1 MASDQ
6 HQSKRPRLSAA
17 SALSKPF
24 RSPLRTRD
32 ADASPRSP
40 SSASDIITNP
50 PKDEP
55 ESASSSA
62 ASHAETEPF
71 VSPHGISLT
80 RRPTITP
87 KLPVTKRSPL
97 ADPELLDLQNQQ
109 RILQSR
115 LAELR
120 NELDDARQALRIEST
135 SKDAE
140 LEALIIKWRL
150 VSQEAADEV
159 FAGAQERVTK
169 MGGLP
174 AWRERSKQ
182 DDARWAF
189 DDEEPIPEN
198 EDDLEHTIP
207 DENVRCDQDD
217 QTQQIEEAQDEARPF
232 SLLVI

>member
-6 HQSKRPRLSAA
+6 HQCKRPRLSAA

-40 SSASDIITNP
+40 SSASDIITT
-50 PKDEP
+50 PKDGS
-55 ESASSSA
+55 ESASSPT
-62 ASHAETEPF
+62 ASNAETDPF
-71 VSPHGISLT
+71 VSSRGMSLT
-80 RRPTITP
+80 HRPTSVP

-97 ADPELLDLQNQQ
+97 ADPELLDLQKQQ

-115 LAELR
+115 LAKLR
-120 NELDDARQALRIEST
+120 TELDDTRQALRIEST

-140 LEALIIKWRL
+140 LEALIVKWRL

-169 MGGLP
+169 MGGLV

-182 DDARWAF
+182 DAARWAF
-189 DDEEPIPEN
+189 DDEETMPED

-207 DENVRCDQDD
+207 DENVRRDQDGR
-217 QTQQIEEAQDEARPF
+217 TQQIEEAQDEARPF
-232 SLLVI
+232 PLLVI